1 MAGDARTSRRMILG
15 AGIAA
20 ITCGAIWPTLA
31 STIKHPKSN
40 AIARGKAV
48 DRRTLALHNL
58 HTGEKFDEVYFANGR
73 YEPGILHEIN
83 HILRDHRDGTVRAI
97 DPRLLDLLVRLRQRL
112 GTSAPY
118 EVVCG
123 YRSPETNAMMAAM
136 SDGVAAGSLHMYGK
150 AVDMRVP
157 GRGLRQVNRAALSL
171 KAGGVGYYPHSD
183 FVHVDTGSVRHWT

>member
-1 MAGDARTSRRMILG
+1 VILG

-20 ITCGAIWPTLA
+20 IACGVIWPANAKTQGK
-31 STIKHPKSN
+31 TIV
-40 AIARGKAV
+40 RGKAV

-58 HTGEKFDEVYFANGR
+58 HTGEKFDEAYFANGR
-73 YEPGILHEIN
+73 YEPGALHEIN
-83 HILRDHRDGTVRAI
+83 HILRDHHDGTIRAI
-97 DPRLLDLLVRLRQRL
+97 DPRLLDLLVHLRQRL
-112 GTSAPY
+112 GTSSPY
-118 EVVCG
+118 EVLCG

-150 AVDMRVP
+150 AIDMRVP

-171 KAGGVGYYPHSD
+171 KAGGVGYYPQSD